1 MAAIDLGSVMG
12 PQGPQGSIWY
22 QGTAITGTST
32 TAAVFSESEIE
43 DARVYDKYFNT
54 ATNDVYTCIVAGDAS
69 TAKWAWIGNL
79 RGAQGNIGPV
89 GPTGSV
95 DMNTPIEFTE
105 AETRANIESGESVS
119 TIFGKLKKV
128 VGDLLAGA
136 ASTLLG
142 QKLTAEKVLVSDA
155 DGNVGASAI
164 TKEELSYLD
173 GVTGNIQGQIGNL
186 SQLPTT
192 DKSSLVAAISE
203 QNVKLNKVQSFIT
216 QKFYFENI
224 TFSAHGNKS
233 FDITTPTGYEFLCV
247 VGAWTMGDVKSI
259 YVNRGAS
266 SQSQVIIWSP
276 NESAITVGIGIEV
289 LYYKYL

>member
-1 MAAIDLGSVMG
+1 MPSIDLGNVMG
-12 PQGPQGSIWY
+12 PQGPQGTIWY

-32 TAAVFSESEIE
+32 TAAVFADSGIE
-43 DARVYDKYFNT
+43 EARVYDKYFNT
-54 ATNDVYTCIVAGDAS
+54 STNDVYTCIVAGDAS

-186 SQLPTT
+186 SQLQTT
-192 DKSSLVAAISE
+192 AKGSLVEAVNE
-203 QNVKLNKVQSFIT
+203 QNVNIQNLESQKIDKTEKFLLNDPSCTAICIRNTIT
-216 QKFYFENI
+216 NEFYRLQIESSGAVRVVKFN
-224 TFSAHGNKS
+224 SS
-233 FDITTPTGYEFLCV
+233 
-247 VGAWTMGDVKSI
+247 GDV
-259 YVNRGAS
+259 VNGVNIS
-266 SQSQVIIWSP
+266 
-276 NESAITVGIGIEV
+276 GGF
-289 LYYKYL
+289 